1 MGAIQSIYTYRYDRG
16 ELLKFRMWKK
26 CDLIDFDVVQLLVP
40 GVPVWVISETADLL
54 VFSPRKTLRNLQRR
68 IETKRCRGK
77 NALLMSEEVRGE
89 SPDFFELIGRK

>member
-1 MGAIQSIYTYRYDRG
+1 
-16 ELLKFRMWKK
+16 MWKK
-26 CDLIDFDVVQLLVP
+26 CDLIDFDVAQLLVP

-54 VFSPRKTLRNLQRR
+54 VFSPRKTLRDLQRR
-68 IETKRCRGK
+68 TETKRCLGK